1 MTWCPKCKCEYREGF
16 THCSDCGSEL
26 VDVLE
31 SQGDEENKEIIEGS
45 IEAFLTSVTQDFD
58 AKIIESKLTAFGIPS
73 LKKTGGVNG
82 VYGFTGTSNIDIYVP
97 HEFLDKAR
105 ALIDFQLE

>member
-1 MTWCPKCKCEYREGF
+1 MSWCPKCKYEYREEF

-26 VDVLE
+26 VDVLPAE
-31 SQGDEENKEIIEGS
+31 AAENVIEDG

-82 VYGFTGTSNIDIYVP
+82 IYGFTGTSNIDIYVP